1 MITYNAVIADD
12 HALVRAGLRELLLT
26 LPNVN
31 VVGEAGDGMEAIELC
46 QQIKPDIVVLDIAM
60 PKMRGLEAIK
70 EIKRFSPDSRILI
83 ISMYNKQDYVREA
96 FKNGATGYLLK
107 EAAAEELKIAI
118 NTLIEGEVYIS
129 PALSKIIIK
138 GWIRGDGH
146 TLHAKSHN
154 GSNLTERELV
164 VVKLLCEGYTNRKVA
179 ETLHISIKTVETH
192 RHRIMEKLN
201 LDSFAALVKYAVRE
215 GIIEA

>member
-1 MITYNAVIADD
+1 MTFNTVIADD

-26 LPNVN
+26 LPDVN
-31 VVGEAGDGMEAIELC
+31 VVGEAGDGMEAIEMC
-46 QQIKPDIVVLDIAM
+46 REQEPEIVILDIAM

-83 ISMYNKQDYVREA
+83 ISMYDKQDYVREA
-96 FKNGATGYLLK
+96 LKNGAMGYLLK

-118 NTLIEGEVYIS
+118 KTLMEGEVYVS
-129 PALSKIIIK
+129 PALSKTIIE

-146 TLHAKSHN
+146 NFAKPHK
-154 GSNLTERELV
+154 GTNLTERELV

-179 ETLHISIKTVETH
+179 ETLHISTKTVETH
-192 RHRIMEKLN
+192 RHRVMDKLN
-201 LDSFAALVKYAVRE
+201 LDSFAGLVKYAIRE
-215 GIIEA
+215 GITEI